1 MLHQVLLAVLE
12 EPINNIKYISIKLL
26 RTQVRAVPTLICF
39 LPPFTRLEFLY
50 YYKHLE
56 IPIIIVV
63 YCLRHSF

>member
-39 LPPFTRLEFLY
+39 LPPFTKLEFL
-50 YYKHLE
+50 
-56 IPIIIVV
+56 
-63 YCLRHSF
+63 